1 MAKEN
6 LLLRSV
12 SNPPLTT
19 KGSQLTSAELD
30 ANWIEIYNALKELS
44 QSSYIDAYDNGVT
57 YVLDDYVMYDSQI
70 WKCVTAT
77 VSAVTPGT
85 DATKWQEKYAS
96 DLVGKCCNGW
106 KSLNKTLTKAEVL
119 TLNSANG
126 GYGHELLPKPGAGK
140 YYQLR
145 NAVCTF
151 YLDSGGTDG
160 GSLEIYPNS
169 SPSRYIIALGTYF
182 NIGTPSIR
190 LYEPLMIA
198 GTLTTEANNEE
209 VWIYCD
215 TEQVN
220 ADGVLNISLEYKL
233 IDPANF

>member
-19 KGSQLTSAELD
+19 KGSQLTSTEMD
-30 ANWIEIYNALKELS
+30 MNWVEIYNALKELS

-70 WKCVTAT
+70 WKCAAAT

-96 DLVGKCCNGW
+96 DLVGRSFNGW
-106 KSLNKTLTKAEVL
+106 KALNKTLTKAEVL

-126 GYGHELLPKPGAGK
+126 GYGHEILPKPGVGK
-140 YYQLR
+140 YYQMR
-145 NAVCTF
+145 SVVCMF
-151 YLDSGGTDG
+151 DLDSGNTDS
-160 GSLEIYPNS
+160 GSLEIYPNNGTA
-169 SPSRYIIALGTYF
+169 RYAMSLGTYAPGAF
-182 NIGTPSIR
+182 LNL
-190 LYEPLMIA
+190 LYEPVMTA
-198 GTLTTEANNEE
+198 GFMQTFTNDEE
-209 VWIYCD
+209 IWIWCD